1 MLYTIDDKSP
11 TLEGSGHYIAPN
23 AAVIGDVVLG
33 PRSSVWFSV
42 VLRGDNETMRIGAGT
57 NIQDG
62 VVCHSDPDFPLVIG
76 DNVTV
81 GHNATVHGCRIGDG
95 TLVGINAVVLN
106 GARVGRNCV
115 IGANSLVP
123 EGMEIPDGSLVM
135 GVPAKVKRELS
146 PEQQEFFSHNADHY
160 VENAARFA
168 RRLEPLESS
177 F

>member
-1 MLYTIDDKSP
+1 MLYKLDDKAP
-11 TLEGSGHYIAPN
+11 TLEGDGHFIAPT
-23 AAVIGDVVLG
+23 AAVIGNVHLG
-33 PRSSVWFSV
+33 AGASVWFSV
-42 VLRGDNETMRIGAGT
+42 VIRGDNEPIRVGART

-62 VVCHSDPDFPLVIG
+62 SVLHSDPDSPLTIG

-81 GHNATVHGCRIGDG
+81 GHNATVHGCSIGDG

-135 GVPAKVKRELS
+135 GVPAKIRRELTA
-146 PEQQEFFSHNADHY
+146 EQQEFFSHNADHY
-160 VENAARFA
+160 VDNALRFA
-168 RRLEPLESS
+168 AKLEALES
-177 F
+177 